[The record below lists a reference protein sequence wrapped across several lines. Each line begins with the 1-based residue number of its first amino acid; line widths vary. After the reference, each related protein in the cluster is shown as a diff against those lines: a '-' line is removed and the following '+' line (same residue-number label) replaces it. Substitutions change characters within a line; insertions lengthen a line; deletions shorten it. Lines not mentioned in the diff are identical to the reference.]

1 MPSSSSPDGI
11 AYPVSSDVVA
21 PLEDHFQDLATTAQD
36 ALDEYKITIVAD
48 EASLPTPASGYQ
60 LIAQAADTGW
70 LYYSDGS
77 NWEKVMIPGDL
88 ATRREA
94 MGIYVQSSD
103 PGASTVGAGAIRF
116 ITP

>member
-1 MPSSSSPDGI
+1 MPSSTTPDGI

-21 PLEDHFQDLATTAQD
+21 PLEGHFENLADTSQD
-36 ALDEYKITIVAD
+36 ALDAYKIAIVAD
-48 EASLPTPASGYQ
+48 EGSLPTPASGVQ

-77 NWEKVMIPGDL
+77 TWEKVMIPGDL

-94 MGIYVQSSD
+94 LALYVQSSD